1 MTLLD
6 EAIERAER
14 IADSYNDTAPDCKSA
29 KDHRRLASWLK
40 ELKLARE
47 SAFSEIPQMAQTI
60 SENHSLKRQN
70 EEMRELLC
78 DYDKVLDACV
88 DVWGITADA
97 LGYGRKYDVL
107 HSRFNELVVKEAN

>member
-14 IADSYNDTAPDCKSA
+14 IADSYNDTAPDCKTA
-29 KDHRRLASWLK
+29 KENRRLASWLK

-47 SAFSEIPQMAQTI
+47 NAFGEIPQMAQTI
-60 SENHSLKRQN
+60 SENHGLKRQN
-70 EEMRELLC
+70 EEMRELLH
-78 DYDKVLDACV
+78 DYDKVLAACV

-97 LGYGRKYDVL
+97 LGYGHKYDVL
-107 HSRFNELVVKEAN
+107 HDRFRELVIEEVN